1 MHDGDLMK
9 RIFKRIGVL
18 VLVLVAGVAWLLLVT
33 FLGRRA
39 TLDRQEFD
47 RVRVIAAGLSS
58 VGLVP
63 TRDQR
68 AILID
73 AGGDDAAIA
82 ILGELSEM
90 GLGPSAV
97 AAILL
102 THGHP
107 DHTAAIARFPNA
119 QVMALGAE
127 VPLVEGRAGSRG
139 PVTRLFPVSP
149 TGINVA
155 SVLSDGGVVTLGGTR
170 IRVYAV
176 PGHTAGSAACLVDG
190 VLFLGD
196 SADVTINGSLQGA
209 PWIFSDSQA
218 ENRASLVRLEQRLVA
233 ERADVTAIVPSHSGY
248 TTGLAPLTDFAR
260 ANE

>member
-1 MHDGDLMK
+1 MK
-9 RIFKRIGVL
+9 RTFKRLGVL
-18 VLVLVAGVAWLLLVT
+18 VLVLVAGVAWLLAVT
-33 FLGRRA
+33 FLGRRG

-47 RVRVIAAGLSS
+47 RIRVVAAGPSS
-58 VGLVP
+58 VGIIP

-68 AILID
+68 VVLID
-73 AGGDDAAIA
+73 AGGDDAGEA
-82 ILGELSEM
+82 ILGEM
-90 GLGPSAV
+90 AGLGLGRDAV
-97 AAILL
+97 VAVLL

-107 DHTAAIARFPNA
+107 DHTAAIAQFPRA

-127 VPLVEGRAGSRG
+127 VPLVEGREGSRG

-155 SVLSDGGVVTLGGTR
+155 SALRDGAVVTFGGTQ

-176 PGHTAGSAACLVDG
+176 PGHTAGSAAFLADG
-190 VLFLGD
+190 VLFVGD
-196 SADVTINGSLQGA
+196 SADVTTNGSLQGS

-218 ENRASLVRLEQRLVA
+218 ENRASLVRLEQRLIA
-233 ERADVTAIVPSHSGY
+233 DRASVTAIVPSHSGY

-260 ANE
+260 ENE

>member
-1 MHDGDLMK
+1 MRRLF
-9 RIFKRIGVL
+9 RTLLTL
-18 VLVLVAGVAWLLLVT
+18 VLVLALGVAWLLAVT

-47 RVRVIAAGLSS
+47 GVRAVAAGLSS
-58 VGLVP
+58 VGVVP

-73 AGGDDAAIA
+73 AGGDAAGEA
-82 ILGELSEM
+82 ILMELYEM
-90 GLGPSAV
+90 GLSSAAV

-102 THGHP
+102 THGHS

-119 QVMALGAE
+119 QVMALGVE
-127 VPLVEGRAGSRG
+127 VPLVEGRAGSLG
-139 PVTRLFPVSP
+139 PVTRLLPVNP
-149 TGINVA
+149 TGISVA
-155 SVLSDGGVVTLGGTR
+155 RLLRDGDVVTLGGTR
-170 IRVYAV
+170 IHVYAL
-176 PGHTAGSAACLVDG
+176 PGHTAGSAAYLVDG

-196 SADVTINGSLQGA
+196 SADVTTDGSLQGA
-209 PWIFSDSQA
+209 PWIFSDSPA

-233 ERADVTAIVPSHSGY
+233 EGAGVTAIVPSHSGY
-248 TTGLAPLTDFAR
+248 TTGLAPLSEFAR